1 MEKIQVLV
9 VDDSSLMR
17 KLISNMVTHDP
28 NIEVK
33 DTASNGLIALQ
44 KIEKD
49 SFDIILLDIEMPQ
62 MNGVEFLMK
71 RKEKGIKIPVVVL
84 SSLGRNRPELTLQCM
99 DLGASNFIMKPSG
112 TISLDIEK
120 VKEEVIA
127 NIKHFAT
134 SSGKATKE
142 APQKQ
147 KTTPEKLKQKTE
159 KKYTPIKEEL
169 SSVIEKKLRKIN
181 KLDALAIGIST
192 GGPNALRQIL
202 PKFPADFPM
211 PILIVQHMPPGFTRE
226 FAKGLNEVCSLNVK
240 EAEEGDVLSRGTV
253 YIAPGD
259 HHMIVN
265 KSKTPYTI
273 SLNVDPPVHGHR
285 PSAEVLFE
293 NIAETFFNKSICIIM
308 TGMGKDGSRGIKK
321 AWMKGSI
328 TLAQNEKTCVV
339 FGMPKVAIE
348 EGGIDEVLPLD
359 GIPDRVL
366 QVVSRL
372 NK

>member
-1 MEKIQVLV
+1 VEKIKVLV

-28 NIEVK
+28 QIEVK

-49 SFDIILLDIEMPQ
+49 TFDLILLDIEMPQ

-127 NIKHFAT
+127 NIKHFAKSTKT
-134 SSGKATKE
+134 STKE
-142 APQKQ
+142 APQKT
-147 KTTPEKLKQKTE
+147 KVEEKPIQRTE
-159 KKYTPIKEEL
+159 KKYTPTKKEL
-169 SSVIEKKLRKIN
+169 SEVIEKKLKKISR
-181 KLDALAIGIST
+181 LEALAIGIST

-226 FAKGLNEVCSLNVK
+226 FAKGLNEVCQMNVK

-265 KSKTPYTI
+265 KSTQPYTI

-285 PSAEVLFE
+285 PSAEVLFG
-293 NIAETFFNKSICIIM
+293 NIADTFFNKSLCIIM

-328 TLAQNEKTCVV
+328 TMAQDEKTCVV

-348 EGGIDEVLPLD
+348 EGGIDEVIPLNE
-359 GIPDRVL
+359 IPDRVF
-366 QVVSRL
+366 QIVSKL
-372 NK
+372 GK